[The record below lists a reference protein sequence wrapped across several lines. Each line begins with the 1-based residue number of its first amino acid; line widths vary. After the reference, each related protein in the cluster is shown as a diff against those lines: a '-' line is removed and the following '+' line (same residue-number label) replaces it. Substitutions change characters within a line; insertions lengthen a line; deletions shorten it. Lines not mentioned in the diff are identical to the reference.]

1 MHHLGNFQNG
11 LIRDSETLGQ
21 CFKSAVVAV
30 VGKFHLKH
38 IIGNSVA
45 MIRWI
50 SVENKLGF
58 RVNECANEPC
68 RTHTVNFR
76 TRPSEPSLAHEFLRG
91 QRRRVFGFAA
101 AQISSAF
108 QKHLGVLRSRAV
120 KEINLTNFL
129 ELACQFFQVCRELFV
144 RTPSIPRHQLG
155 KRRKQPR
162 VIRRP
167 RFVELANDVFTV
179 KPLNLSDVN
188 NRRFATAIADLLC
201 QPLQALVVLW
211 LVGKQIG
218 RRFQRKRSTLFQL
231 PPEVDSRSA
240 FLCGQSVKQKNPF
253 VRGNHGGEAM
263 KCNRYFNLKHLDKIL
278 ISHLMKSLFGFLG
291 LFSLLTTLAQ
301 AETLDTSKIEQ
312 IIGLKGALNTNEGV
326 FKVTSPRNDVKIS
339 VDDWTMP
346 P

>member
-1 MHHLGNFQNG
+1 FH
-11 LIRDSETLGQ
+11 
-21 CFKSAVVAV
+21 FK
-30 VGKFHLKH
+30 
-38 IIGNSVA
+38 
-45 MIRWI
+45 
-50 SVENKLGF
+50 
-58 RVNECANEPC
+58 
-68 RTHTVNFR
+68 
-76 TRPSEPSLAHEFLRG
+76 
-91 QRRRVFGFAA
+91 
-101 AQISSAF
+101 
-108 QKHLGVLRSRAV
+108 
-120 KEINLTNFL
+120 LTNFIK
-129 ELACQFFQVCRELFV
+129 LAGQFFQVCRELFV

-155 KRRKQPR
+155 KRGKQPR

-167 RFVELANDVFTV
+167 RFVELANDVFTG

-218 RRFQRKRSTLFQL
+218 RRFQRKRPTLFQL

-253 VRGNHGGEAM
+253 VRRNHGGEAM

-339 VDDWTMP
+339 VEDWTMP
-346 P
+346 PFMGLASWAAFTEAKMGGAMVMGDTVLFQDEVNPAMSVALDNGLAVTALHNHF